1 MMKVLANTKLVI
13 IFLHRNVSNQL
24 VVHLKFI
31 QCYISILY
39 LQKNFFKD
47 THKENDSKRL
57 DLNVKPKTIKLLD
70 NRIKP

>member
-1 MMKVLANTKLVI
+1 MVKTLLPGQGARVQSLTGHMPLGVAKK
-13 IFLHRNVSNQL
+13 
-24 VVHLKFI
+24 
-31 QCYISILY
+31 
-39 LQKNFFKD
+39 KNFFFKD

>member
-1 MMKVLANTKLVI
+1 MCSVPDWAHATWC
-13 IFLHRNVSNQL
+13 S
-24 VVHLKFI
+24 
-31 QCYISILY
+31 
-39 LQKNFFKD
+39 QKKKIFFKD

>member
-13 IFLHRNVSNQL
+13 LFLHRNVSNQL

-31 QCYISILY
+31 QCYMSILY

-47 THKENDSKRL
+47 L
-57 DLNVKPKTIKLLD
+57 DQTESMVTGHIYITPPT
-70 NRIKP
+70 